1 MKLLF
6 LTHPDTVKDV
16 SADHLEDQLFE
27 PFFLHTFEDAQN
39 YWDQHQPPLVVLDVD
54 EEELQASDLIKE
66 IRKNRREVFSF
77 ILVLAEKNNR
87 EKYMSEH
94 NLDVDDYLE
103 KPFKLEELYHR
114 IRLAERVIS
123 GQEKN
128 ALIFAL
134 VELMSVKDTETGQH
148 VQRVQEYC
156 RVLAEAIQKKPKYQ
170 EFVNRK
176 FLDSLY
182 LATAL
187 HDIGK
192 VAVSDS
198 VLLKE
203 GKLTQAEWEV
213 MKSHTT
219 IGDQAVASVLFKYPH
234 MTLLEM
240 AREIIRHHHEWYDG
254 SGYPDQLSG
263 EDIPLSA
270 RITAIADVYD
280 SLTSER
286 SYKDAF
292 THQEAKRLI
301 IKGSGSQFDPE
312 LVKVFLE
319 NEQKFIDI
327 RKNMN

>member
-1 MKLLF
+1 MKILF
-6 LTHPDTVKDV
+6 LTHPKTIKDV

-27 PFFLHTFEDAQN
+27 PFFLHALEDAQN
-39 YWDQHQPPLVVLDVD
+39 YWEQHHPPVVIVDVD
-54 EEELQASDLIKE
+54 DESLEGETLLTQIWRERKE
-66 IRKNRREVFSF
+66 FFSYV
-77 ILVLAEKNNR
+77 LVLINKDHRQDYMEKHTM
-87 EKYMSEH
+87 K
-94 NLDVDDYLE
+94 VDDYLE
-103 KPFKLEELYHR
+103 KPFTLEELYHR
-114 IRLAERVIS
+114 IRLAERVVS
-123 GQEKN
+123 GHEKN

-134 VELMSVKDTETGQH
+134 VQLMSVKDSETSQH
-148 VQRVQEYC
+148 VERVQEYC
-156 RVLAEAIQKKPKYQ
+156 RVLAESVQKKPKYKDY
-170 EFVNRK
+170 VNRK

-182 LATAL
+182 LAAAL

-192 VAVSDS
+192 VAISDS

-234 MTLLEM
+234 MTLLET

-254 SGYPDQLSG
+254 SGYPDQLAG

-319 NEQKFIDI
+319 NEQLFIDI